1 MLDEPLALAVLY
13 LMTAV
18 LSLGLYALCRWSRWT
33 AIIGIPAALGWLVLR
48 LPDIAYRG
56 GCMGVEDF
64 GRVPFIPEYIASFV
78 PLLFLFLGFYR
89 RRPDASNQSLQ
100 PTAGRSDM

>member
-1 MLDEPLALAVLY
+1 MLSALGLTVLF
-13 LMTAV
+13 LMTAI
-18 LSLGLYALCRWSRWT
+18 LSLALYWLGRWSRWT

-56 GCMGVEDF
+56 GCMGVEDL
-64 GRVPFIPEYIASFV
+64 GRVPFIPEYIASFM
-78 PLLFLFLGFYR
+78 PILFLLLGFYR
-89 RRPDASNQSLQ
+89 RRPYASNQPLQ